1 MVRVNDPEAWQKVK
15 NWWRFGKPVTDAA
28 LKKEVEQKK
37 EELKANLRAM
47 DGREYSEAKI
57 DCMDTR
63 EVLYTYDRYRLG
75 VDAGVARSRPDMP
88 DMPAMSAMGGMIPPR
103 GLYVDVTGKVH
114 GDLPK
119 RIPKEW
125 SKEDL
130 RDSADALKKSI
141 QTRQAEQVRLGE
153 DAGHRLRLNQERALL
168 RQILKKLSG
177 S

>member
-1 MVRVNDPEAWQKVK
+1 
-15 NWWRFGKPVTDAA
+15 
-28 LKKEVEQKK
+28 
-37 EELKANLRAM
+37 
-47 DGREYSEAKI
+47 
-57 DCMDTR
+57 
-63 EVLYTYDRYRLG
+63 
-75 VDAGVARSRPDMP
+75 
-88 DMPAMSAMGGMIPPR
+88 MIPPR

-153 DAGHRLRLNQERALL
+153 DAGQRLRLKASALTPNS
-168 RQILKKLSG
+168 KKAEWKLVVLNLYEQDRKNH
-177 S
+177 